1 MSETNNGNIPEA
13 DRYSV
18 EHVET
23 STNFD
28 VALQEKLNEGS
39 RRSRRLIGVVQ
50 DPAGEGV
57 LLVWDL
63 EGFISG

>member
-1 MSETNNGNIPEA
+1 MSEENNGNIPEA

-18 EHVET
+18 EHIGAAER
-23 STNFD
+23 FD
-28 VALQEKLNEGS
+28 AVLQEKLNTGS
-39 RRSRRLIGVVQ
+39 KQSWKLVSVVQ
-50 DPAGEGV
+50 DPTNEGV

>member
-1 MSETNNGNIPEA
+1 MSEENNGNIPEA

-18 EHVET
+18 EHVDT
-23 STNFD
+23 AANFD
-28 VALQEKLNEGS
+28 AALQEKLNEGS
-39 RRSRRLIGVVQ
+39 RQSWRLISVVQ
-50 DPAGEGV
+50 NPTAEGV